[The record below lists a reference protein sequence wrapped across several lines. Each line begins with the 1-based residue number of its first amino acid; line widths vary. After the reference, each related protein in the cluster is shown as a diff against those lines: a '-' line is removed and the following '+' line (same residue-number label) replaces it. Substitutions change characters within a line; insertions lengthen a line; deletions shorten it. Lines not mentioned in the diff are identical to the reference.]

1 MHLESHEDDTDSAF
15 LGGVG
20 NKGNNPWS
28 ISLAL
33 NDVQMEFL
41 IDTGA
46 EVTVISEASHE
57 TISSEEDPERAR

>member
-20 NKGNNPWS
+20 NKVNNPLS
-28 ISLAL
+28 IFLAL
-33 NDVQMEFL
+33 NNVQTEFL

-46 EVTVISEASHE
+46 EVTVISLSQRR
-57 TISSEEDPERAR
+57 P